1 MSLAIH
7 STRNMILCL
16 TAFAQLAFEEGDPER
31 TALLAGAAEG
41 LLRAGL
47 RAWPTA
53 QRGPAEPVAQVR
65 QALGAERF
73 EQIFAA
79 GARLNQREA
88 VAAVRD
94 QRGATKANRTPKHP
108 RG

>member
-1 MSLAIH
+1 
-7 STRNMILCL
+7 MILCL
-16 TAFAQLAFEEGDPER
+16 TAFAQLAFEEGHPER

-41 LLRAGL
+41 LRRRAGL

-94 QRGATKANRTPKHP
+94 QRGARAAFPPPKHP